1 MLVIRRLAEPHGR
14 PDLKFFHL
22 ALLIPVVTALAG
34 CETVQGYVAEWTG
47 SRSEPRV
54 NRRVGP
60 ELAPAPLPRYA
71 VGRSFAF
78 DDGRRETVLRVRGEL
93 LTWRKNRF
101 STAVAYRNFLIPSLS
116 WESRTRKSRSRITA
130 PARMLWP
137 LRVGNDQRFEV
148 TQIVEAKGDARPRG
162 GKARS
167 EFKHSW
173 RCVVERT
180 ERLTVPAGTFD
191 TYRISCF
198 RYRPGT
204 TIWRQTRIYH
214 YAPRVGHFISRQDI
228 YASRPGRRIKLTKSS
243 LDRTTVPRSR

>member
-1 MLVIRRLAEPHGR
+1 MLVKWRLAEPHGR
-14 PDLKFFHL
+14 SGLKFFRL

-34 CETVQGYVAEWTG
+34 CETVQDYVAELTEN
-47 SRSEPRV
+47 RSEPRI
-54 NRRVGP
+54 NYRVGP
-60 ELAPAPLPRYA
+60 KLAPAPLPRYA
-71 VGRSFAF
+71 VGQSFAF
-78 DDGRRETVLRVRGEL
+78 DDGRRETVLRVRGEFP
-93 LTWRKNRF
+93 TWRKNRY
-101 STAVAYRNFLIPSLS
+101 STAVAYRNFLLPSLS

-167 EFKHSW
+167 AFKHSW

-204 TIWRQTRIYH
+204 TVWRQTRIYH
-214 YAPRVGHFISRQDI
+214 YAPRVGHFISRRDI

-243 LDRTTVPRSR
+243 LDRTAVPRSR